1 MPLKNFSTS
10 VGPANTRPSSQSL
23 NINSTSN
30 NSPAN
35 NSPATNNP
43 KQAAAAQESSA
54 AGKSIHID
62 LSDYGLKKSRNENKN
77 QDIDDSDLPH
87 KIKNTLKAIRELKE
101 ILHKKTLEL
110 KQLMANKGLSEE
122 QRDEKAHQ
130 LQTEIAMI
138 NSALLST
145 MNGLVDTLKE
155 EGLSL
160 EQTASFAQLLMA

>member
-1 MPLKNFSTS
+1 MPLKIFSTS
-10 VGPANTRPSSQSL
+10 VGPANTRLSSQSL
-23 NINSTSN
+23 NINSTST
-30 NSPAN
+30 

-43 KQAAAAQESSA
+43 KQAVAAQESST

-62 LSDYGLKKSRNENKN
+62 LSDYGLKKSRHENKN

-101 ILHKKTLEL
+101 MLHKKTLEL

-160 EQTASFAQLLMA
+160 EQTASFAKLLMA